1 MPQSLTLGGPTKTK
15 TFLHLFNYM
24 QLNQTQLFVEVVLSV
39 WILGTALLMRSAA
52 NSKPVVKEA
61 TADTE

>member
-1 MPQSLTLGGPTKTK
+1 MYLEGEV
-15 TFLHLFNYM
+15 
-24 QLNQTQLFVEVVLSV
+24 QTQLFVEVVLSV

>member
-1 MPQSLTLGGPTKTK
+1 MYLGGEV
-15 TFLHLFNYM
+15 
-24 QLNQTQLFVEVVLSV
+24 QTQLFVEVVLSV

-52 NSKPVVKEA
+52 SSKPVVKEA

>member
-1 MPQSLTLGGPTKTK
+1 MYLGGEV
-15 TFLHLFNYM
+15 H
-24 QLNQTQLFVEVVLSV
+24 TQLFVEVVLSV
-39 WILGTALLMRSAA
+39 WILGTAMLMRSAA

>member
-1 MPQSLTLGGPTKTK
+1 MDLAG
-15 TFLHLFNYM
+15 FNVYHVM
-24 QLNQTQLFVEVVLSV
+24 YLVGEVQTQLFVEVVLSV

-52 NSKPVVKEA
+52 NNKPVVKEA